1 MKILGTR
8 PKGIYLGT
16 GDTALTG
23 QHSLEK
29 MGKERLHSV
38 KRKYREMQFRDM
50 GLDVPEQAD
59 GPESMNQGEVGLE
72 VLTPFSKIVRRNKN
86 MGKDTKKFWDKKKKK
101 PKSSLKEGYGAI
113 YEGWGSGTIVQ
124 GLKRRRDLEE
134 TDSLRKLW
142 WVSKNF

>member
-8 PKGIYLGT
+8 PKDIYLGT

-38 KRKYREMQFRDM
+38 KRKYREMRFRDM

-59 GPESMNQGEVGLE
+59 GPESMN
-72 VLTPFSKIVRRNKN
+72 R
-86 MGKDTKKFWDKKKKK
+86 GKWALKF
-101 PKSSLKEGYGAI
+101 
-113 YEGWGSGTIVQ
+113 
-124 GLKRRRDLEE
+124 
-134 TDSLRKLW
+134 
-142 WVSKNF
+142 